1 MNISLIGLGAIGAS
15 YAEKLNECEAVNL
28 SIILDENRYKN
39 YCESEFSINGKVQS
53 FNYVKDTDLY
63 APADLILIAVK
74 YNELKNA
81 IHLIRNHVGENTI
94 IMSLLNGIDSEEII
108 GATYGSE
115 KLLYSM
121 CLGIDAQRKNK
132 EVTYGS
138 IGKIVFGEKDSH
150 FSQRIE
156 RISSIFDKANVP
168 YENPTDMY
176 KQMWWKFMI
185 NVCSNQPTAILG
197 ANYHF
202 LNTDNGHSIMHLI
215 MTEVS
220 AIAKVK
226 GVQITEEDFNAWIK
240 LLRTMVPENKTSML
254 QDMDAGRATEVD
266 MFSGV
271 ICRLGD
277 EHGIDTP
284 YNDLMYH
291 MIKLKEQIVKSS
303 FYK

>member
-15 YAEKLNECEAVNL
+15 YAEKLNECESANL
-28 SIILDENRYKN
+28 SIILDENRYKTYFN
-39 YCESEFSINGKVQS
+39 SEFTINGKVQH
-53 FNYVKDTDLY
+53 FNYVKDTDP
-63 APADLILIAVK
+63 AVPADLVIIAVK
-74 YNELKNA
+74 YNELQNA
-81 IHLIRNHVGENTI
+81 IHLVRNHVGENTT

-108 GATYGSE
+108 GATYGAE
-115 KLLYSM
+115 KLLFSM
-121 CLGIDAQRKNK
+121 CLGIDAQRTNK
-132 EVTYGS
+132 EVSYGS

-150 FSQRIE
+150 
-156 RISSIFDKANVP
+156 ISTRVETISRLFEKANVP
-168 YENPTDMY
+168 YENPADMY

-202 LNTDNGHSIMHLI
+202 LNTDNGHRIMHLV

-226 GVQITEEDFNAWIK
+226 GVIITEDDFNAWIK
-240 LLRTMVPENKTSML
+240 LLGTMVPENKTSML

-271 ICRLGD
+271 ICKIGD
-277 EHGIDTP
+277 EHRIETP

-291 MIKLKEQIVKSS
+291 MIKLKEQIVKG
-303 FYK
+303 